1 MTIAQTIRT
10 LREMKNWSQEDMA
23 AKLNI
28 SKSSYARLE
37 TESSQIKLHQLEKI
51 AEIFEMDI
59 ARLLQLN
66 DKNLFLDIVFGNN
79 YKNIDIG
86 NLNTSE
92 TLQHEIEKMQ
102 MTIQHLEEKLSDKE
116 LIIKNKDNEI
126 NLLKKLYNHQ

>member
-59 ARLLQLN
+59 ARLLELN

>member
-59 ARLLQLN
+59 VRLLELN

-79 YKNIDIG
+79 YKNIG